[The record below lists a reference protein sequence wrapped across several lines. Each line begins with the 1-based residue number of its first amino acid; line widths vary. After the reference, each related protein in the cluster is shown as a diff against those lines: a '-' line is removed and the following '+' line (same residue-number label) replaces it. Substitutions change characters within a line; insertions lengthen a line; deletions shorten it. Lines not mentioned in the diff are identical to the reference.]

1 MNDRHSIRHFPYF
14 VASLSLQERANQKF
28 LINLSVLLL
37 CTSRRKVVKDF
48 KYFAILGCHSA
59 QTAIATV

>member
-48 KYFAILGCHSA
+48 NIL
-59 QTAIATV
+59 QFWVAIAHKQQ